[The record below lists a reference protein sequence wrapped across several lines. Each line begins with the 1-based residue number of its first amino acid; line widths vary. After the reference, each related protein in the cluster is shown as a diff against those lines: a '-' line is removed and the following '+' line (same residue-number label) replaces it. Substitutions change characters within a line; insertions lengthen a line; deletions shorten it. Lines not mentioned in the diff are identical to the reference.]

1 MARNRGAVRS
11 VGWTLVLIVAF
22 VAAAF
27 PWLQDRWDQ
36 WSTTLQDEAAQVSP
50 FSGVAAPD
58 GKSESILI
66 IVEDQQGAVASMVL
80 GSLSESGTPVFA
92 IIPNSIFT
100 LLPGYGEFK
109 LLETTLFEDE
119 QLARVTV
126 ENMLGARIDRVL
138 ALGPGDISA
147 ALGSDIDVELSTE
160 LAVRDESGAVRVVF
174 DSGRQTL
181 AGDQVETLIFVRGE
195 GDLLDWTERQSSA
208 WTAILTAI
216 QQRPNI
222 ADLLAP
228 ASPSADLLK
237 AIAKSPRVV
246 LVPAQPVSPGSE
258 GEGFVLSGSAAEDFV
273 VSRIPSLKLFD
284 GSRPRVELLNGNGGI
299 QSTRSIAEALIRAG
313 FRIVRTDNAA
323 NFDFESTLVVA
334 QGRGAKQVAE
344 AAARVISVEEVLIE
358 LDTPSGVIDVSI
370 IVGKDINSGEV

>member
-11 VGWTLVLIVAF
+11 VGWTLVLIVVF

-36 WSTTLQDEAAQVSP
+36 WSTTLQGEAAQVSP

-66 IVEDQQGAVASMVL
+66 IVEDLQGAVASMVL

-109 LLETTLFEDE
+109 ILETTLFEDE

-147 ALGSDIDVELSTE
+147 ALDSDIDVELSTE

-174 DSGRQTL
+174 DSGRQIL
-181 AGDQVETLIFVRGE
+181 DGDQVETLIFVRGE
-195 GDLLDWTERQSSA
+195 SDLLDWTERQSSA

-216 QQRPNI
+216 RQRPNI

-228 ASPSADLLK
+228 TSPSADLLK

-246 LVPAQPVSPGSE
+246 LVPAQPVSSGSE

-323 NFDFESTLVVA
+323 NFDFENTLVVA
-334 QGRGAKQVAE
+334 QGRGAKEVAE
-344 AAARVISVEEVLIE
+344 VAARVISVEEVLIE
-358 LDTPSGVIDVSI
+358 LDTPSGVIDISI